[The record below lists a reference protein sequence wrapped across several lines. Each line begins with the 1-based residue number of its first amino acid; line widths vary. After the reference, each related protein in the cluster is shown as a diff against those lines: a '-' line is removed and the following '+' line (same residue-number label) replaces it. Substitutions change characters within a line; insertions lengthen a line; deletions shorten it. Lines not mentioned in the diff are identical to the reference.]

1 MVMNGSHGARR
12 ARGLLLCACV
22 GGMPCAHAQALSP
35 DADEAPEI
43 ELQEVKVRERPIDPP
58 EFDARRSVSVRDA
71 QVLQREQPASLFEA
85 VRDVPG
91 IAVQGGPRASGMSF
105 NIRGYGDGE
114 DVQVRLDGVI
124 KGFEKYRFGG
134 TFIEPE
140 LLKSVEVQRGPQI
153 ASGSG
158 ALGGTVSAATRDAA
172 DLMAPG
178 ERVGAR
184 LKQAVSSNNN
194 EDLTLV
200 MAYARPMN
208 RVDLLASHLRRRS
221 NDIRLSD
228 GSRLALSAND
238 AESHLFKASVLPRD
252 DLLLSL
258 SAVSYRE
265 TGLQPYDA
273 TGGEPG
279 FFGEVRRDIDDRTVS
294 ARLEYLPSTPLVS
307 LKLAVGEA
315 RTALLDRHAPGKSLF
330 ANAVTGEVSDH
341 YAYTNHTV
349 DLTNTSTL
357 TMGGLPLTVLAG
369 AQWVENVRETARFR
383 ARIPSSNG
391 GFDPSIPPGIK
402 RNGALF
408 VQPRLDLG
416 PLEIAPG
423 LRRDQYEVSATGGSA
438 ALLAALGEA
447 ERIAFG
453 RTTSSLGLSYV
464 PQPSP
469 VRIFYNYAQAFRPPL
484 VDEYFIQGAFGRC
497 TASNLKDLAPASR
510 VCGRLY
516 RPQDATHQEAGASLS
531 TRLASIGAQL
541 DAKLT
546 LFRVETRHLLR
557 SIQRVSD
564 TEVGQPGWEARRG
577 LEFESSLRGPRGYLR
592 LSYARMHG
600 RLDLGGGLD
609 RPSAPAPLYN
619 VPGDTVSVS
628 AGWRVDECV
637 ELGVGYQ
644 HVAARRVVLA
654 TVAGVDQIGWQ
665 DGHALW
671 SANAR
676 LQLSDKVELRLSGE
690 NLANQR
696 YQLMSSFAGGI
707 GFEAPGRNLR
717 IALVA
722 RL

>member
-1 MVMNGSHGARR
+1 MPR
-12 ARGLLLCACV
+12 A
-22 GGMPCAHAQALSP
+22 
-35 DADEAPEI
+35 DAAPQSDVQEI
-43 ELQEVKVRERPIDPP
+43 ELQEVKVKERRIDPP
-58 EFDARRSVSVRDA
+58 EFDRNRSVSVRDA
-71 QVLQREQPASLFEA
+71 EVLQRAQPASLFEA

-91 IAVQGGPRASGMSF
+91 ISVQGGPRPSGMSF

-114 DVQVRLDGVI
+114 DVQVRLDGVT

-158 ALGGTVSAATRDAA
+158 ALGGTVSATTRDAA
-172 DLMAPG
+172 DFLAPG
-178 ERVGAR
+178 ARVGAR
-184 LKQAVSSNNN
+184 LKQAVASNNN
-194 EDLTLV
+194 EDLTVL
-200 MAYARPMN
+200 MAYARPMD
-208 RVDLLASHLRRRS
+208 RVDLVASRLRRRS
-221 NDIRLSD
+221 ADIRLSD

-252 DLLLSL
+252 DLLLSV
-258 SAVSYRE
+258 SAVDYRE
-265 TGLQPYDA
+265 AGLQPYDA

-294 ARLEYLPSTPLVS
+294 ARLEYLPSNPLLS

-315 RTALLDRHAPGKSLF
+315 RTSLLDRHTPGRSLF
-330 ANAVTGEVSDH
+330 ANVVTGEVTDH
-341 YAYTNHTV
+341 YDYTNRNV
-349 DLTNTSTL
+349 DLSNTSTL
-357 TMGGLPLTVLAG
+357 NLGELPITVLVG
-369 AQWVENVRETARFR
+369 AQWTESVRETARFR
-383 ARIPSSNG
+383 ARIPSTNG
-391 GFDPSIPPGIK
+391 GFDPAIPPGIK
-402 RNGALF
+402 RSDAVFL
-408 VQPRLDLG
+408 QPRLGLG
-416 PLEIAPG
+416 PLEVVPG
-423 LRRDQYEVSATGGSA
+423 LRRDHYAVSATGGSA
-438 ALLAALGEA
+438 ELLAGLGEA
-447 ERIAFG
+447 DRVRFG
-453 RTTSSLGLSYV
+453 RTTPSLGLNYALRPV
-464 PQPSP
+464 PLQL
-469 VRIFYNYAQAFRPPL
+469 FYNYAQAFRPPL

-497 TASNLKDLAPASR
+497 TSSNLKTLAPASR

-516 RPQDATHQEAGASLS
+516 RPQDATHQEVGASLS
-531 TRLASIGAQL
+531 TRMASIAAQL

-546 LFRVETRHLLR
+546 VFRIDTRHLLR

-577 LEFESSLRGPRGYLR
+577 LEFESSLRGARGFVR
-592 LSYARMHG
+592 LSYARMQG
-600 RLDLGGGLD
+600 RVDLGGGLD

-628 AGWRVDECV
+628 AGLSLGERV
-637 ELGVGYQ
+637 ELGMGYQ
-644 HVAARRVVLA
+644 HVDARRVVLA
-654 TVAGVDQIGWQ
+654 TVGGVDQIGWQ
-665 DGHALW
+665 DSHALW

-676 LQLSDKVELRLSGE
+676 FTLSPYLELRLSGE
-690 NLANQR
+690 NLANER